1 MLSKREQS
9 PEQQKLLK
17 MIQIV
22 KGERHPSL
30 KLPEGTYRLR
40 VVKVLDEKPYEYEYK
55 GVKRYAIRLIVEDVD
70 GKLEED
76 TYTWWISLGGMYDP
90 EESTIAV
97 PERGTSLG
105 AQILR
110 LMHDH
115 GGIEGMILSV
125 TVTGS
130 GRDRRYTVEVSKPVE
145 YEEVT
150 APAKIP
156 KPTKPEAP
164 TFSAENIRNDYER
177 MMSAGVLSE
186 NEVIIVL
193 SEKYKVS
200 KEDIK
205 KIVGAGQ

>member
-1 MLSKREQS
+1 MSKREQS